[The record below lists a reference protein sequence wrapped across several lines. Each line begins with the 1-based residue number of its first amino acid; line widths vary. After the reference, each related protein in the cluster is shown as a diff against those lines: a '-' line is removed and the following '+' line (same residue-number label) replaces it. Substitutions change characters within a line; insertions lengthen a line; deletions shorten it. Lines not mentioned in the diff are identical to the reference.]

1 MKVKL
6 LRDGQYFRL
15 VDARGR
21 SLWDVSE
28 FLRSLRTRG
37 LSPHTMRAYAYDL
50 RSFFSW
56 LISPGKVRSLEKA
69 DLCKFIDQQRE
80 NSLSPRSINRRLTT
94 VELFYRFVTGKD
106 LPATVPYSSYRARS
120 RDRNLGIHRLPR
132 RDSVRLRIKVP
143 KKLITPLTN
152 GQVKFLLQQ
161 FARYRDLALCYLMVL
176 CGLRAQEVLNIQ
188 CGDLRPFEKTLLVH
202 GKGNKER
209 LLPLPDVIRGVIAK
223 YLMFERPTDCVTN
236 ALFVILQ
243 GRGRGRPMT
252 VAGVRSLFR
261 TRRHHPQLANIHP
274 HLLRHTFGSTMAGSG
289 MSLPTLQRLM
299 GHAFPET
306 TMQYINLSMN
316 DIVDQFR
323 QAAEKIAKYYS

>member
-21 SLWDVSE
+21 SLGDVNE

-37 LSPHTMRAYAYDL
+37 LSPHTVRAYAYDL
-50 RSFFSW
+50 RSFFAW
-56 LISPGKVRSLEKA
+56 LISPGKIRSLERA

-80 NSLSPRSINRRLTT
+80 AKLSPRSINRGLTT

-106 LPATVPYSSYRARS
+106 LPATVPCSNYRARN
-120 RDRNLGIHRLPR
+120 RDRHLGIHRLPHQS
-132 RDSVRLRIKVP
+132 SVRLRVKVP

-152 GQVKFLLQQ
+152 DQVKFLLQR

-176 CGLRAQEVLNIQ
+176 CGLRAQEVLNIL
-188 CGDLRPFEKTLLVH
+188 CGDLRPFEKTLYVH
-202 GKGNKER
+202 GKGKKER
-209 LLPLPDVIRGVIAK
+209 LLPLPDVIWGVIAK
-223 YLMFERPTDCVTN
+223 YMALERPTDCVTK
-236 ALFVILQ
+236 AIFVVLQ
-243 GRGRGRPMT
+243 GRDRGKPMT
-252 VAGVRSLFR
+252 IAGVRSLFR
-261 TRRHHPQLANIHP
+261 VRRHHPQLTNIHP
-274 HLLRHTFGSTMAGSG
+274 HLLRHTFGSAMAASG
-289 MSLPTLQRLM
+289 MSLPTLQRMM

-316 DIVDQFR
+316 DVVEQFR
-323 QAAEKIAKYYS
+323 QATEKIARFYS